1 MIEITLHK
9 TLNGQKGK
17 MNLDLDFKV
26 NQNQITALYGPSG
39 AGKTTAFRII
49 SGLLMPEKGKIIVNG
64 ETWLDTSKKIVLTPK
79 ERKIAYVF
87 QDYALFPNM
96 NVENN
101 ILFAAGKNPDMNKVK
116 ELIETFHLSDLK
128 NQKPQNLS
136 GGQQQRVAL
145 ARALIQEPNL
155 LLLDEPLAA
164 LDNEIRVRLQDFLL
178 EIQERYALS
187 ILLVS
192 HDIAEI
198 HKLAKHVLHIQ
209 EGSIVKSGRPVE
221 VFTGKVSENHLNVYA
236 KILFIDTSRKQITVL
251 VNQERLI
258 LNVLEKEISNLKVG
272 DLIMVSLSTENSR
285 VFVGEQPDSLI

>member
-1 MIEITLHK
+1 MIEIAIHK
-9 TLNGQKGK
+9 ALNGQKGK
-17 MNLDLDFKV
+17 MILDLDFKV
-26 NQNQITALYGPSG
+26 EPNQITALYGPSG
-39 AGKTTAFRII
+39 AGKTTAFRIV
-49 SGLLMPEKGKIIVNG
+49 SGLLMPEKGRIVVNG
-64 ETWLDTSKKIVLTPK
+64 ETWLDTSRKISLSPK

-96 NVENN
+96 SVENN
-101 ILFAAGKNPDMNKVK
+101 ILFAAGKNPDKNKVK
-116 ELIETFHLSDLK
+116 ELIETFHLYDLR

-178 EIQERYALS
+178 EIQVRYSLS

-209 EGSIVKSGRPVE
+209 EGNIVKSGSPVE
-221 VFTGKVSENHLNVYA
+221 VFTGKVSENSLNVYG
-236 KILFIDTSRKQITVL
+236 KTLSIDRLKNRITVL
-251 VNQERLI
+251 VNQEKLI
-258 LNVLEKEISNLKVG
+258 LDISEEKILDIKVG
-272 DLIMVSLSTENSR
+272 DLIMLSFSTENTEIYT
-285 VFVGEQPDSLI
+285 GIK